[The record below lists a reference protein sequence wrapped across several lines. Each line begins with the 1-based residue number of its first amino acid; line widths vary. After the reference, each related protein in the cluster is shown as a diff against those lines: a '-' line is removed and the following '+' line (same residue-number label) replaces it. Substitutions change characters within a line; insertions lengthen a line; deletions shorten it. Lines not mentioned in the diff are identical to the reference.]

1 MGAPISLTGQ
11 IREVILF
18 LLAVVL
24 GFFLCG
30 LYFLENFILRRKY
43 GRKKKLFP
51 YFVADILY
59 FTVIGGLILG
69 YFLFFNQGEV
79 RGYGFL
85 GIITGIVLY
94 YFILNKN
101 TSSKGKT

>member
-1 MGAPISLTGQ
+1 MGAPISVAGQ

-18 LLAVVL
+18 LVAVAL
-24 GFFLCG
+24 GLTFCG
-30 LYFLENFILRRKY
+30 LYFLENLILKRKFRRRK
-43 GRKKKLFP
+43 KFFP

-59 FTVIGGLILG
+59 FTAVGGLILG
-69 YFLFFNQGEV
+69 YFLFFSQGEV
-79 RGYGFL
+79 RSYGFL